1 MERRGCAACGQA
13 LRPRSQVL
21 QQFYCSEAACQR
33 ERRRLWQRAKRASDA
48 DYRDNQAWAQRA
60 WAANHREYWRE
71 YRRRHQPYCERNREA
86 AGQRQHDRR
95 QAAASAAV
103 TEFAKMDASTPE
115 KAVLSGTYRLVPA
128 TAAERWTRALWK

>member
-1 MERRGCAACGQA
+1 MLPAARHCGHD
-13 LRPRSQVL
+13 RKFS
-21 QQFYCSEAACQR
+21 SSSTAACQR

-95 QAAASAAV
+95 QASASAAV
-103 TEFAKMDASTPE
+103 TEFAKMDACLVEITLIST
-115 KAVLSGTYRLVPA
+115 R
-128 TAAERWTRALWK
+128 